1 MSIDEIRQSYE
12 ERKNDPRVMEHGT
25 HSHFISAMMSER
37 EAVYTQLLNEN
48 FADLTKIS
56 LLEIGAGGGHNL
68 HFFHQLGIPIQNLYA
83 NELLEDR
90 QEMIRQ
96 RFPEMKLFAGDARE
110 IDETQ
115 QFDVIFQSTVFTSLP
130 TDELRNDIAAK
141 MIRLTK
147 PNGLILSYDFR
158 YNNPNNK
165 NVRAFT
171 KKQIQETFGKNTTIQ
186 FYPVTLAPPI
196 GRRIGKL
203 YTIVNTLFP
212 FLRSHIIAVIKKHA

>member
-1 MSIDEIRQSYE
+1 MSIDEIRQTYAN
-12 ERKNDPRVMEHGT
+12 RKNDPRVMEQGT
-25 HSHFISAMMSER
+25 FTHFITSIVRER
-37 EAVYTQLLNEN
+37 EALYAQVLKQT
-48 FADLTKIS
+48 FTDLSKIK

-68 HFFHQLGIPIQNLYA
+68 HFFHQLGIPMENLFA

-90 QEMIRQ
+90 QTMIRE
-96 RFPEMKLFAGDARE
+96 RFPQMTLFAGDARD
-110 IDETQ
+110 IDESMQ
-115 QFDVIFQSTVFTSLP
+115 YDVIFQSTVFTSLP
-130 TDELRNDIAAK
+130 TDTLRNEIAVK
-141 MIRLTK
+141 MIRLVK

-171 KKQIQETFGKNTTIQ
+171 KKQIQETFGKNAAIQ

-212 FLRSHIIAVIKKHA
+212 FLRSHLIAAIRKH